1 MKVVN
6 KYTLYPSVVLDLTL
20 NHRILAAQVEQ
31 DGPVIW
37 VEEEVNQAKAPVK
50 LAMICTGQPHNLTKY
65 ISTIQ
70 LRNQEFHV
78 YEICL

>member
-1 MKVVN
+1 MKVVH

-20 NHRILAAQVEQ
+20 NHRILAVQVQ
-31 DGPVIW
+31 QNGPVIW
-37 VEEEVNQAKAPVK
+37 VEEEVNQAKAPIK

-70 LRNQEFHV
+70 LGDLVFHV